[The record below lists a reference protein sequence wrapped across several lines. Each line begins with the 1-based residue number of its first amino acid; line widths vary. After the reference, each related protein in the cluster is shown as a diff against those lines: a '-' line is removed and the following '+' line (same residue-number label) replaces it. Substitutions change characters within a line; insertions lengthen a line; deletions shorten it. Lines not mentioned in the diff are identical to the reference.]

1 MPRREEKRNLET
13 IPVGSLGIIP
23 LKGVRSLAE
32 KVDYYLVKWRAERE
46 NEHKGSLAF
55 TGYERPTYILDAE
68 VPRFGTGEAKGVIKA
83 SVRGDDL
90 YLLVDVCNYSQ
101 TYSLFGQEN
110 HMSPDD
116 HYQDLKRIIAAVGGK
131 ARRITVIM
139 PFLYESRQHKRS
151 SRESLDCAI
160 ALQEL
165 VSMGVDNII
174 TFDAHDPRV
183 QNAIPLNG
191 FETVRTTYQFIKALL
206 RNVWDLKIDSDHMMV
221 ISPDEGGMG
230 RAIYLASVLGL
241 DVGMFYK
248 RRDYTQVID
257 GRNPIVS
264 HEFLGT
270 SVEGKSVIIVDDMI
284 SSGESLID
292 VAKALKK
299 RKASR
304 IYAFSTFGLFT
315 NGLEE
320 FDKAYEEGIIDRVLT
335 TNLIYQTP
343 ELLSREWYISCDMSK
358 YIAYLI
364 DTLNHDASIS
374 DLLNPVERINS
385 IIERYNSGELRAS
398 LEAEKKI

>member
-1 MPRREEKRNLET
+1 MPKREEKRNLET

-23 LKGVRSLAE
+23 LKGVKPLAE

-55 TGYERPTYILDAE
+55 TGYERPSYILDAE
-68 VPRFGTGEAKGVIKA
+68 VPRFGTGEAKGVIKT

-165 VSMGVDNII
+165 VNMGVDNII

-206 RNVWDLKIDSDHMMV
+206 RNVWDLKIDSEHMMV
-221 ISPDEGGMG
+221 ISPDEGGMS

-248 RRDYTQVID
+248 RRDYTQVVD

-284 SSGESLID
+284 SSGESIID
-292 VAKALKK
+292 VARALKE
-299 RKASR
+299 RKAAR

-315 NGLEE
+315 SGLER
-320 FDKAYEEGIIDRVLT
+320 FDKAHEEGLIDKVLT
-335 TNLIYQTP
+335 TNLVYQSP
-343 ELLSREWYISCDMSK
+343 ELLSRDWYISCDMSK

-374 DLLNPVERINS
+374 DLLNPVERINN
-385 IIERYNSGELRAS
+385 IIERYNSGELKAS
-398 LEAEKKI
+398 LEAEKKN